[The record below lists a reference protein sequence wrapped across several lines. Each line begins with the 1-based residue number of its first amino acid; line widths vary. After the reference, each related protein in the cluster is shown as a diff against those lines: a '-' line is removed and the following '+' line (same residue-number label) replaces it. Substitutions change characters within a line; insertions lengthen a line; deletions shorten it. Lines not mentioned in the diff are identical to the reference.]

1 MRMPARFAQKIEE
14 YHENRTVMLPYQER
28 VMLGSD
34 RCGKF
39 ELEGRTMAR
48 YNGLLAALPEDAR
61 KKGARL
67 NAEKL
72 WFDQKPGREFEE

>member
-1 MRMPARFAQKIEE
+1 
-14 YHENRTVMLPYQER
+14 
-28 VMLGSD
+28 MLGSD
-34 RCGKF
+34 LCGKF

-61 KKGARL
+61 KKVAGL

-72 WFDQKPGREFEE
+72 WF